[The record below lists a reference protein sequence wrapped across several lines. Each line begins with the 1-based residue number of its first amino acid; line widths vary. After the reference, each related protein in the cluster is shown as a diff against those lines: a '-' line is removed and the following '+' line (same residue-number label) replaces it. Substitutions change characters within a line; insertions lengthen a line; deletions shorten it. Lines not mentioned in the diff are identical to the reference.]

1 MRKIP
6 SFVIYLVVTSLI
18 YLPVL
23 LSPVNVD
30 PDAQLIF
37 PMIDGYQN
45 ISHYFELL
53 FSYMTLDVQ
62 PVRDLS
68 LWFDWIIFKKFDV
81 NIVII
86 HNVVL
91 WAGILTVI
99 ERLTVFLFPVIKE
112 KVNHSLVLLYGVYPL
127 FAASICWGVTRKHI
141 LAYLFI
147 LLATEAFLKKR
158 NLFLFTIFYFLSIF
172 SQPITLPWPIW
183 ATLYLILNREK
194 ISAQV
199 RLIPAYVIMIVGIIF
214 NYKYYAYS
222 VVFKTY
228 YESKTENPLEVA
240 DKFLAL
246 GHYIYQLV
254 LPYWSATAYQLG
266 HHSVWIGILIFT
278 FIILALLRTK
288 IDRRW
293 LMIWGSFFFFPLA
306 VVLTNPHILSD
317 NYLLTS
323 SFAFF
328 VILIKVIEPK
338 LNDLKYGSW
347 IFGILLGCW
356 GIKTY
361 LEARLWTDPILYAKE
376 RNFERRP
383 NCDSAI
389 NLARKS
395 YLVNK
400 KLYPEVSDFLVTQ
413 NCNEPVFKTASHAI
427 SYIYFQSYVLF
438 YEKDFDLQKRMDTLS
453 KLGQTTYFPK
463 IVLATLNAQE
473 DRRDEVDRIMNE
485 VYSDKDQI
493 KWSNYHE
500 PMVAEVL
507 APYCLKHHMQKC
519 LEISSHFTVKKHVL
533 WY

>member
-1 MRKIP
+1 M
-6 SFVIYLVVTSLI
+6 IYLLITSLI

-45 ISHYFELL
+45 LLEYFELL
-53 FSYMTLDVQ
+53 FSFRTLDVQ
-62 PVRDLS
+62 PVRDFS
-68 LWFDWIIFKKFDV
+68 LWFDWMIFKKFDV
-81 NIVII
+81 NIVIV
-86 HNVVL
+86 HNVIL
-91 WAGILTVI
+91 WAFILSTVQRLTLFI
-99 ERLTVFLFPVIKE
+99 FPQIKERL
-112 KVNHSLVLLYGVYPL
+112 NQSLVILYGVYPL

-147 LLATEAFLKKR
+147 LLATEAFLKRKHV
-158 NLFLFTIFYFLSIF
+158 LIFSLLYTLSIF

-183 ATLYLILNREK
+183 GTLFLILTGEK
-194 ISAQV
+194 ISTQL
-199 RLIPAYVIMIVGIIF
+199 RLIPSYIVMVFGIIF
-214 NYKYYAYS
+214 NYQYYKYS

-228 YESKTENPLEVA
+228 YESKTENPLEIA

-254 LPYWSATAYQLG
+254 LPYWPAMAYQLG
-266 HHSVWIGILIFT
+266 DPSVWVGILIFT
-278 FIILALLRTK
+278 FLILGILRTK
-288 IDRRW
+288 IERKW

-323 SFAFF
+323 SFAFLI
-328 VILIKVIEPK
+328 ILIRVLEPK
-338 LNDLKYGSW
+338 LIHLKYGPW
-347 IFGILLGCW
+347 IFAFLLIFW
-356 GIKTY
+356 GTKTFM
-361 LEARLWTDPILYAKE
+361 EAKLWTDPILFSKE
-376 RNFERRP
+376 RNFDRRP

-395 YLVNK
+395 YLINK

-413 NCNEPVFKTASHAI
+413 NCHEPMFKTASHAI

-463 IVLATLNAQE
+463 IVLASLNAQE
-473 DRRDEVDRIMNE
+473 DRKDEVDRIMNE
-485 VYSDKDQI
+485 IYGEKDQI

-507 APYCLKHHMQKC
+507 APYCLKNNMQKC